1 MPGAGGQDRD
11 ITGGDLDGV
20 AAVAAKQHQRVS
32 ARYAERLMDR
42 RVTGHVPL
50 GISKVR
56 QVVVACA
63 SRRSLQCVLR
73 R

>member
-1 MPGAGGQDRD
+1 
-11 ITGGDLDGV
+11 
-20 AAVAAKQHQRVS
+20 VS